1 MDIIAAVPTASTRDA
16 VSMLKALADPGRL
29 LLARLLLEGTLNV
42 TELTEVLDARQS
54 TVSRHLR
61 ILLDAGLLQDRREG
75 RLVFYG
81 WGNELPLAAAQLK
94 GWVAT
99 NAGPLP
105 EATRR
110 RLALAWE
117 RRRERSVAFFATV
130 DAADPAAAWLGSPD
144 CLPSLVDA
152 VPRDATVADVGTG
165 TGRVLPSLRERTR
178 TVIGID
184 ASREM
189 LDEAR
194 GRLAALGIEDV
205 DLRLGDMAHLPL
217 DSGEVDA
224 LLMNMALHHAAEP
237 RAVLR
242 EAHRV
247 LSPGGLLLLGD
258 FLPHNEEWMREKLA
272 DQWLGFAPADITH
285 WLEAAG
291 FVDVE
296 LTPMNPD
303 LPGALSVFVARAVRR
318 DSATVQVLTPQ
329 PRSGA

>member
-1 MDIIAAVPTASTRDA
+1 MLNPSTRDA
-16 VSMLKALADPGRL
+16 VPILKALADPGRL
-29 LLARLLLEGTLNV
+29 LLARLLLEGALNV
-42 TELTEVLDARQS
+42 TELTDVLGARQS

-61 ILLDAGLLQDRREG
+61 ILLDAGLLEDRREG
-75 RLVFYG
+75 RLIFYA
-81 WGNELPLAAAQLK
+81 WGSGIPLAAAQIK
-94 GWVAT
+94 GWVA
-99 NAGPLP
+99 AHSGPLP
-105 EATRR
+105 EPIRR

-144 CLPSLVDA
+144 CLPSLVAA
-152 VPRDATVADVGTG
+152 VPRDAMVADVGTG

-178 TVIGID
+178 HVIGID

-194 GRLAALGIEDV
+194 GRLDALGIHDV

-217 DSGEVDA
+217 EAGEVDV
-224 LLMNMALHHAAEP
+224 LLMNMALHHAPEP

-242 EAHRV
+242 EVHRV
-247 LSPGGLLLLGD
+247 LAPGGLLLLGD
-258 FLPHNEEWMREKLA
+258 FLPHDEEWMREKLA
-272 DQWLGFAPADITH
+272 DQWLGFAPADLTH

-291 FVDVE
+291 FADIE

-303 LPGALSVFVARAVRR
+303 LPGGIAVFLARAVRR
-318 DSATVQVLTPQ
+318 DSAAVQSLTRQ
-329 PRSGA
+329 PESGAET